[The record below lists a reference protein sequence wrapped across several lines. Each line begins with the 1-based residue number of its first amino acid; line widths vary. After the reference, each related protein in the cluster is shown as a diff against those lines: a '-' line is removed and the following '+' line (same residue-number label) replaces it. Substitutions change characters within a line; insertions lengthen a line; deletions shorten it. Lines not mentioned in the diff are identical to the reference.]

1 MYLKLASN
9 FVIWIIIDN
18 IKSIIIYIYFN
29 TYSIILYD
37 NTIVGFNPKHN
48 IIPIINIFT
57 IPIIVI
63 ISNIGINI
71 IFDNIKF
78 RFIIL
83 KLYASIPCDYNLY
96 CCCHY
101 NSISK
106 IYNYFV

>member
-1 MYLKLASN
+1 MP
-9 FVIWIIIDN
+9 
-18 IKSIIIYIYFN
+18 
-29 TYSIILYD
+29 YD
-37 NTIVGFNPKHN
+37 NTIFGFNSKHN